1 MLFDFKNK
9 NNLPI
14 GYHTRPEQTFFH
26 AVREKTKSIRYKK
39 SRTGVQEIRVRIQ
52 YGLLQKYQQ

>member
-9 NNLPI
+9 NNLPVW
-14 GYHTRPEQTFFH
+14 HTPDRNTLFY
-26 AVREKTKSIRYKK
+26 AVCEKTKSIRYKK
-39 SRTGVQEIRVRIQ
+39 SHTGVQEIRVRIQ